1 MSDDRAL
8 ALVRTPD
15 SELYANAP
23 PGTLPPHD
31 LDAEAAVLSAL
42 LLNASAQL
50 PRVRDFLRPEMFYS
64 EAHRRVYEAM
74 VEIAL
79 ADSTAPIDVV
89 IVGEWLKKHDRIAQ
103 VGGMGFLT
111 DLLGAAPAVANVVA
125 YARIV
130 HDRYRE
136 RRAIWTCQK
145 IAARGYL
152 GVPDTQAFLD
162 RASRAIAEIAQSS
175 IDAEMESNA
184 TILSSILTSASER
197 AAAERDG
204 TAIQLDYPTG
214 IPCVDAEWGG
224 LHDTDLST
232 VIARP
237 GAGKTTLGLQIAIR
251 TARTGIAVHMFC
263 QDMDARDLL
272 TRALGHIAVI
282 DWQRIKHGKLRPEE
296 WPRVAEA
303 SDELARLPIRIERMR
318 GMHVEAIRARVVA
331 HGEKLARRKVSLKVV
346 IVDYLQQLKPAP
358 HLAHATK
365 AQYLEH
371 ALVELKALADG
382 TRISVLG
389 LAQQKRPDRGKEV
402 LLASDCSQ
410 IEKEPD
416 NVWFLLKKGERGRR
430 LHTEKARRGREK
442 HLDLSFDPAAG
453 IFGDARLEAASR
465 AHVDQ
470 TPPPGFFAGHD
481 STGDTE

>member
-1 MSDDRAL
+1 MTERSL
-8 ALVRTPD
+8 ALVATPD
-15 SELYANAP
+15 AEVYRAAP
-23 PGTLPPHD
+23 EGTTPPHD

-42 LLNASAQL
+42 MLDAAHQL
-50 PRVRDFLRPEMFYS
+50 PRVRDFLRREMFYS
-64 EAHRRVYEAM
+64 EAHGRIYEAM
-74 VEIAL
+74 YEIAR
-79 ADSTAPIDVV
+79 ADPTAPIDVA
-89 IVGEWLKKHDRIAQ
+89 IVGTWLKKNDRIAQ
-103 VGGMGFLT
+103 VGGMSYLT

-125 YARIV
+125 YARAV

-152 GVPDTQAFLD
+152 GVPDTQAYLD
-162 RASRAIAEIAQSS
+162 RASRAIAEIAQAS
-175 IDAEMESNA
+175 IDAEVESNA
-184 TILSSILTSASER
+184 TTLSSILADASSR
-197 AAAERDG
+197 A
-204 TAIQLDYPTG
+204 TAQREGGAIPLDYPTG

-232 VIARP
+232 IIARP
-237 GAGKTTLGLQIAIR
+237 GAGKTTIALQIAIR
-251 TARTGIAVHMFC
+251 TARTGVAVDLFC
-263 QDMDARDLL
+263 QDMDQRDLL
-272 TRALGHIAVI
+272 TRALGHIAVV
-282 DWQRIKHGKLRPEE
+282 DWQRIKHGNLRPEE

-303 SDELARLPIRIERMR
+303 SDELARLPLRIERMR

-331 HGEKLARRKVSLKVV
+331 HGERLARRKIALKVV
-346 IVDYLQQLKPAP
+346 IVDYLQQLRPAP
-358 HLAHATK
+358 HLAHAK
-365 AQYLEH
+365 KHEYLEH
-371 ALVELKALADG
+371 ALVELKTLADAA
-382 TRISVLG
+382 RISILG
-389 LAQQKRPDRGKEV
+389 LAQQKRPDRGKEQ

-416 NVWFLLKKGERGRR
+416 NVWFLLKKGERSRR
-430 LHTEKARRGREK
+430 LHAEKVRRGREK

-481 STGDTE
+481 STGDNE